1 MQNEHTKAIRGLN
14 IAVIVMSALTIC
26 GLLIGAVALGLGT
39 AALNEYGPDAI
50 QYSQNHPDHSMAAH
64 MHDDYYDVDVD
75 IDADD
80 LMGLANFGMAAG
92 FAGIGWELVTC
103 VATLIAA
110 IAGVRHA
117 DKREKLGLL
126 FGWGIAGAVAAFLGG
141 RIITCVLMVISVVFA
156 QKDKNAPEAAWRAA
170 QNGGAYG
177 GVPVYGAPTYGTPA
191 YGQPYGQQ
199 GYAQPVYG
207 QPVQPAP
214 QYAQTYCQPESV
226 APQAQGTAPAQP
238 YAAPAY
244 GQPQAAQ
251 PAAVAPQA
259 QPVAAAEPQAQAQPE
274 QPAAAAQ
281 PQAAQ
286 PATDTPAQTAQPSND
301 PTEE

>member
-39 AALNEYGPDAI
+39 VALNEYGPDAI

-80 LMGLANFGMAAG
+80 LMGLANFGMAVG

-103 VATLIAA
+103 VVTLIAA
-110 IAGVRHA
+110 IVGVRHA

-156 QKDKNAPEAAWRAA
+156 QKDRNAPEAAWRAA
-170 QNGGAYG
+170 QNGGVYG
-177 GVPVYGAPTYGTPA
+177 GTPVYGAPTYGTPA

-199 GYAQPVYG
+199 GYGQPAYG
-207 QPVQPAP
+207 QPVQPTP
-214 QYAQTYCQPESV
+214 QYAQTYCQPEPT
-226 APQAQGTAPAQP
+226 AAQTQAAAPAQP

-244 GQPQAAQ
+244 GQPQAQPFAAAATAEPQPQ
-251 PAAVAPQA
+251 PAE
-259 QPVAAAEPQAQAQPE
+259 PVAAEPQAQAQP
-274 QPAAAAQ
+274 
-281 PQAAQ
+281 
-286 PATDTPAQTAQPSND
+286 ATDTPAQAAQPSND
-301 PTEE
+301 PKEE

>member
-1 MQNEHTKAIRGLN
+1 MQNEHTKAMRGLN

-39 AALNEYGPDAI
+39 AVLNEYGPEAI

-64 MHDDYYDVDVD
+64 LHDDYYDVDVD
-75 IDADD
+75 IDAGD
-80 LMGLANFGMAAG
+80 LMELANVGVAMG
-92 FAGIGWELVTC
+92 FAGIGWELITC
-103 VATLIAA
+103 VVTLIAA
-110 IAGVRHA
+110 IVSVRNA

-170 QNGGAYG
+170 QNGGVYG
-177 GVPVYGAPTYGTPA
+177 GVPVYGASGAPSYGAPS

-199 GYAQPVYG
+199 GYAQPAYG

-214 QYAQTYCQPESV
+214 HYAQTYCQPEP
-226 APQAQGTAPAQP
+226 ADAQAQGAVPAQP

-244 GQPQAAQ
+244 GQPQA
-251 PAAVAPQA
+251 
-259 QPVAAAEPQAQAQPE
+259 QPVVADPQAQAAQSAAPADAQQPQPE
-274 QPAAAAQ
+274 QPAAAAS
-281 PQAAQ
+281 A
-286 PATDTPAQTAQPSND
+286 DEQPSDAPKN
-301 PTEE
+301 E